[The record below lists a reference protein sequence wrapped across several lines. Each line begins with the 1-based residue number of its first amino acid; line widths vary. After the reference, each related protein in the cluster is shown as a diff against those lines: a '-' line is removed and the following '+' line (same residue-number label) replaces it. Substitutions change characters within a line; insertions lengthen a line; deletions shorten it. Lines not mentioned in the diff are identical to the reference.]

1 MLSKTYFKENVACK
15 RWFVFSQVSAAV
27 YSIPLGLYL
36 EWCNIF
42 FLHKNK
48 QPLTLFDF
56 CSFWQDGVN
65 IFCLYRRGHKKVFY
79 FNGILWG
86 NLGIALAKEEFD
98 VLPVI
103 SKRVCE

>member
-1 MLSKTYFKENVACK
+1 MFIAKTYFKENVACK

-65 IFCLYRRGHKKVFY
+65 IFCLYRRGHKKVY
-79 FNGILWG
+79 IILMG
-86 NLGIALAKEEFD
+86 FCGEILALL
-98 VLPVI
+98 LPRRN
-103 SKRVCE
+103 SMFSQ